1 MSFTTDLS
9 GKKALVT
16 GASSA
21 GFGRFFAQQL
31 ATAGAEV
38 VVGSRRI
45 DALKALVD
53 ALQSAGGKAAAISLD
68 VTSSDSIARAFGA
81 HGAFD
86 IVVNNA
92 GVSVAKPLLEQT
104 DEDYDFVVGTNL
116 KSVWSV
122 SRAAAKALIDAG
134 RSGSIINIASITGLR
149 QANTIT
155 PYAVSKAGVIQLT
168 KQMALEL
175 ARYGIRVNAIAP
187 GYFESD
193 LTREF
198 FESDAGKAF
207 INRLPT
213 RRLGDYESLAGPL
226 LLLASDASSYMTGSI
241 IAVDGGHL
249 LTSL

>member
-16 GASSA
+16 GASST

-31 ATAGAEV
+31 SAAGAEV
-38 VVGSRRI
+38 IVGSRRI
-45 DALKALVD
+45 ETLNALVED
-53 ALQSAGGKAAAISLD
+53 LQRVGGKAGAISLD
-68 VTSSDSIARAFGA
+68 VTSCDSIAGAFRA

-104 DEDYDFVVGTNL
+104 EEDYDFVVDTNL
-116 KSVWSV
+116 KGVWSV
-122 SRAAAKALIDAG
+122 SQAAAKALVG
-134 RSGSIINIASITGLR
+134 VGKPGSIINIASITGLR
-149 QANTIT
+149 QASTIT

-175 ARYGIRVNAIAP
+175 ARFEIRVNAIAP

-198 FESDAGKAF
+198 FDSDAGKAF
-207 INRLPT
+207 IKRLPM

-226 LLLASDASSYMTGSI
+226 LLLASDASSYMTGSV
-241 IAVDGGHL
+241 IAIDGGHL